1 MKPIPCLK
9 GYTYTIIQRM
19 FLFFG
24 VLVLV
29 VVPEK
34 KKGRQSV
41 SKGFFMEITIF
52 SSPGKNYTKCK
63 KRYRDSFICPIYFES
78 MLSITRVFEI
88 SIYKFKVLKFFTL
101 SQNN

>member
-1 MKPIPCLK
+1 
-9 GYTYTIIQRM
+9 M

-41 SKGFFMEITIF
+41 SKGFLWQIIF
-52 SSPGKNYTKCK
+52 FLALIKVILNLK
-63 KRYRDSFICPIYFES
+63 KRYMNAFYFES
-78 MLSITRVFEI
+78 MTRI
-88 SIYKFKVLKFFTL
+88 
-101 SQNN
+101 

>member
-41 SKGFFMEITIF
+41 SKGFFMTGHIF
-52 SSPGKNYTKCK
+52 LTLIKVILNVKVEVQERVFPDMYTK
-63 KRYRDSFICPIYFES
+63 S
-78 MLSITRVFEI
+78 L
-88 SIYKFKVLKFFTL
+88 
-101 SQNN
+101 

>member
-9 GYTYTIIQRM
+9 GYTYTIIQRI

-41 SKGFFMEITIF
+41 SKVFLWQVIFFLALIKVILNLKNRYKNAF
-52 SSPGKNYTKCK
+52 SP
-63 KRYRDSFICPIYFES
+63 
-78 MLSITRVFEI
+78 
-88 SIYKFKVLKFFTL
+88 
-101 SQNN
+101 

>member
-41 SKGFFMEITIF
+41 SKGFFMAGHIF
-52 SSPGKNYTKCK
+52 LTLIKVILNVK
-63 KRYRDSFICPIYFES
+63 KRYRNA
-78 MLSITRVFEI
+78 L
-88 SIYKFKVLKFFTL
+88 
-101 SQNN
+101 

>member
-34 KKGRQSV
+34 KKGRQGV
-41 SKGFFMEITIF
+41 SKGYCMAGYIF
-52 SSPGKNYTKCK
+52 SNPDKGYTK
-63 KRYRDSFICPIYFES
+63 
-78 MLSITRVFEI
+78 
-88 SIYKFKVLKFFTL
+88 
-101 SQNN
+101 

>member
-29 VVPEK
+29 VVPKKEK
-34 KKGRQSV
+34 KKTDCFKRYFYGRSHF
-41 SKGFFMEITIF
+41 SNPDKG
-52 SSPGKNYTKCK
+52 YTKCK
-63 KRYRDSFICPIYFES
+63 KEVQE
-78 MLSITRVFEI
+78 RVLF
-88 SIYKFKVLKFFTL
+88 
-101 SQNN
+101 

>member
-41 SKGFFMEITIF
+41 SKGFFMAGHIF
-52 SSPGKNYTKCK
+52 LTLIKVILNVKLEVQERVMCTK
-63 KRYRDSFICPIYFES
+63 S
-78 MLSITRVFEI
+78 L
-88 SIYKFKVLKFFTL
+88 
-101 SQNN
+101 

>member
-34 KKGRQSV
+34 KKGRQSD
-41 SKGFFMEITIF
+41 SKGFFMEVTIF

-63 KRYRDSFICPIYFES
+63 KRYRDSFICPIYA
-78 MLSITRVFEI
+78 MYCITRVFETCI
-88 SIYKFKVLKFFTL
+88 DKFKVLTL
-101 SQNN
+101 FILSENN

>member
-41 SKGFFMEITIF
+41 SKGFFMEVTIF

-63 KRYRDSFICPIYFES
+63 TRYRNSFYFES
-78 MLSITRVFEI
+78 MPCITRFFEACI
-88 SIYKFKVLKFFTL
+88 LKSKVRTLFTL
-101 SQNN
+101 SENN

>member
-24 VLVLV
+24 VPVLV

-34 KKGRQSV
+34 KKGRQGV
-41 SKGFFMEITIF
+41 SKGFFMEVTIF
-52 SSPGKNYTKCK
+52 LALVKIILNV
-63 KRYRDSFICPIYFES
+63 KRGTG
-78 MLSITRVFEI
+78 TRLFVRFPC
-88 SIYKFKVLKFFTL
+88 
-101 SQNN
+101 

>member
-41 SKGFFMEITIF
+41 SKGIFMAGHIF
-52 SSPGKNYTKCK
+52 SSPNKGYTKFK
-63 KRYRDSFICPIYFES
+63 KRYRNALVHDMYNKS
-78 MLSITRVFEI
+78 L
-88 SIYKFKVLKFFTL
+88 
-101 SQNN
+101 

>member
-41 SKGFFMEITIF
+41 SKGFSYFF
-52 SSPGKNYTKCK
+52 SPDKGYTKFK
-63 KRYRDSFICPIYFES
+63 KEVPE
-78 MLSITRVFEI
+78 RVLF
-88 SIYKFKVLKFFTL
+88 
-101 SQNN
+101 

>member
-34 KKGRQSV
+34 KKGRQGV
-41 SKGFFMEITIF
+41 SKG
-52 SSPGKNYTKCK
+52 SYYKSPY
-63 KRYRDSFICPIYFES
+63 SA
-78 MLSITRVFEI
+78 
-88 SIYKFKVLKFFTL
+88 KVVKYIIDCEF
-101 SQNN
+101 

>member
-34 KKGRQSV
+34 KKGRHSV
-41 SKGFFMEITIF
+41 SKGYFMAGHIF
-52 SSPGKNYTKCK
+52 SSPDKGYTKCK
-63 KRYRDSFICPIYFES
+63 KEVQE
-78 MLSITRVFEI
+78 RVMCTK
-88 SIYKFKVLKFFTL
+88 SL
-101 SQNN
+101 

>member
-41 SKGFFMEITIF
+41 SKGFFMAGHIF
-52 SSPGKNYTKCK
+52 LTLIKVILNVK
-63 KRYRDSFICPIYFES
+63 KRYRNV
-78 MLSITRVFEI
+78 TRIVVF
-88 SIYKFKVLKFFTL
+88 
-101 SQNN
+101 